1 MEDYLNTLEFIK
13 QVGDVGEA
21 KTVFRNHIERKDPS
35 VPSEVSF
42 RVRFHLEEFPLP
54 P

>member
-21 KTVFRNHIERKDPS
+21 KTVFRNHIERKDTT
-35 VPSEVSF
+35 VPSEVS
-42 RVRFHLEEFPLP
+42 VRSLFHVE
-54 P
+54 

>member
-21 KTVFRNHIERKDPS
+21 KTVFRNHIERKETT
-35 VPSEVSF
+35 VPLEVCICHL
-42 RVRFHLEEFPLP
+42 FHLE
-54 P
+54 

>member
-21 KTVFRNHIERKDPS
+21 KTVFRNHIERKDTA

-42 RVRFHLEEFPLP
+42 RYLCHLEQHTLP
-54 P
+54 S